1 MIVLHAAVLFCSY
14 AAFFVAVVTG
24 VIFLVQE
31 RRLKRK
37 DPRVL
42 QAVLPLEVLDGL
54 NLWSVLVGFSLF
66 TSGMIQG
73 FFLAR
78 TQWGTFWNGDPKE
91 VWSLLTLG
99 AYALVLGLRLK
110 PGLRGR
116 RIVLMSVMSF
126 LLVMFT
132 FVGVNFLIGG
142 RHVFF

>member
-99 AYALVLGLRLK
+99 AYAMVLGLRLK